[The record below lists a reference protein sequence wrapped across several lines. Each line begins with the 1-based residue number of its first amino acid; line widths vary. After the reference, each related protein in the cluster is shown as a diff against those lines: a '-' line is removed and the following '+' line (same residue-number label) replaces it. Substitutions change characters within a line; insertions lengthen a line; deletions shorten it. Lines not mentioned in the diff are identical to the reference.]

1 MGKLERG
8 PSALLCPRSAL
19 AGFTLAEVLIVVLVI
34 GLAAGLVYARFDS
47 DPRHDVEREARRFA
61 TALEHAAALA
71 QWRNETLGVS
81 AGGAA
86 YRFWRRVP
94 SPEGDRWLALTG
106 DETLA
111 PRALPE
117 PLVAAA
123 REYAARSVPADAILP
138 FAASG
143 RNEPYAVEIASPEW
157 RVLLFADPLN
167 RVALSAPTPR

>member
-1 MGKLERG
+1 MGSVRNRDN
-8 PSALLCPRSAL
+8 AR
-19 AGFTLAEVLIVVLVI
+19 GFTLAEVLVVLLVI
-34 GLAAGLVYARFDS
+34 GLAAGFAYARFDS
-47 DPRHDVEREARRFA
+47 DPRREVEREARRFA

-94 SPEGDRWLALTG
+94 SAEGDQWAAFTS
-106 DETLA
+106 DEILA

-117 PLVAAA
+117 RLSAAA
-123 REYAARSVPADAILP
+123 REYAGRGVPADAILP
-138 FAASG
+138 LAPSG
-143 RNEPYAVEIASPEW
+143 RNEPYAFEIASPEW

-167 RVALSAPTPR
+167 RVAVAAPIPR